1 MDFRFSEQER
11 AVQDLAKAIFKDLAT
26 PERLKAAEAREDA
39 MDVEL
44 WQALAKAEILGTAVG
59 EDIGGCGFGFVALC
73 LLLEQA
79 GRRVVRAPLIPTLVG
94 GALAIDRFGTDEQR
108 RRLLVPMLQGE
119 RFFAAALAEV
129 GAEPGMAPATTAVR
143 DKGGWRLEGEK
154 LAASAV
160 QIAHR
165 VLVSATTGPGQVG
178 LFLVDPAAKR
188 VVLTAEQ
195 ATDGEPVWDLSL
207 QGVLVE
213 EADVLGD
220 PEQGGDAVRWVRE
233 RVAVAMCAFQLGL
246 ASEALVMTA
255 RYATERHQFER
266 PIATFQGVSQRTG
279 DAYIDV
285 EAMRLTTW
293 QAAWRLAEGLEASRE
308 LEIASYW
315 AAEGGHRV
323 TAAAQH
329 IHGGMGF
336 DKDYPLYRY
345 TLRAKRHELALGGAS
360 AALARL
366 GRRLAG

>member
-1 MDFRFSEQER
+1 MDFRFSEEEK
-11 AVQDLAKAIFKDLAT
+11 AVQDLAEAIFKDLAT
-26 PERLKAAEAREDA
+26 PERLKAAEARADA
-39 MDVEL
+39 LDPEL
-44 WQALAKAEILGTAVG
+44 WQALAKAELLGAGLREDVG
-59 EDIGGCGFGFVALC
+59 GSGFGFMALC

-94 GALAIDRFGTDEQR
+94 GALPIDRFGTDAQR
-108 RRLLVPMLQGE
+108 QRLLPPVARGE
-119 RFFAAALAEV
+119 RFFASAMAEV
-129 GAEPGMAPATTAVR
+129 GGEPGMTPMTTAVR

-160 QIAHR
+160 GIAHR
-165 VLVSATTGPGQVG
+165 VVVGAATGPGTVG
-178 LFLVDPAAKR
+178 LFLVDPTAKR
-188 VVLTAEQ
+188 VGLTLER
-195 ATDGEPVWDLSL
+195 ATDGEPIWDLSL
-207 QGVLVE
+207 QGVFVPE
-213 EADVLGD
+213 EDVLGD
-220 PEQGGDAVRWVRE
+220 PEDGDVAVRWTQE
-233 RVAVAMCAFQLGL
+233 RIAAAMCAFQLGL

-255 RYATERHQFER
+255 RYATERRQFDR

-293 QAAWRLAEGLEASRE
+293 QAAWRLSQGLEATRE
-308 LEIASYW
+308 LAIASYW

-329 IHGGMGF
+329 IHGGAGF